1 MSWSAPAAGAEP
13 IASYKI
19 YRNGAPYATSR
30 STSYTD
36 NKATTAVVAE
46 LNAPATLYAYSVSAI
61 DSQGDEGPQTNQAT
75 FNVYVNGVFSW
86 PGDYSYGASI
96 DYRDKSGMPQSGRYD
111 IAVTVTSDGGGFQ
124 PYTGSVVPTYDL
136 EAGAFGY
143 ICMDLKP
150 TAEGQK
156 WRLSMMSRLPPGDV
170 YPWSAVDLSDYGPAP
185 VPGKWA
191 TYKVPLAALSI
202 GMTHFSGSI
211 SGTKLTVTS
220 VASGVGIDAGG
231 FITGAGVAPGTYI
244 LGYDAQGGPGTYT
257 VYPSQ
262 NVAST
267 SMVEQR
273 TSVYK
278 FDIIDR
284 GKQANN
290 KYYVDNIKF
299 TVN

>member
-1 MSWSAPAAGAEP
+1 
-13 IASYKI
+13 
-19 YRNGAPYATSR
+19 
-30 STSYTD
+30 
-36 NKATTAVVAE
+36 
-46 LNAPATLYAYSVSAI
+46 
-61 DSQGDEGPQTNQAT
+61 
-75 FNVYVNGVFSW
+75 
-86 PGDYSYGASI
+86 
-96 DYRDKSGMPQSGRYD
+96 
-111 IAVTVTSDGGGFQ
+111 
-124 PYTGSVVPTYDL
+124 
-136 EAGAFGY
+136 
-143 ICMDLKP
+143 
-150 TAEGQK
+150 
-156 WRLSMMSRLPPGDV
+156 
-170 YPWSAVDLSDYGPAP
+170 
-185 VPGKWA
+185 
-191 TYKVPLAALSI
+191 VPLAALSI

-231 FITGAGVAPGTYI
+231 FITGTGVAPGTYI